1 MPTIGPVMIVMLQ
14 GIGITWKGMSVKF
27 RMIRSKLQIRLLLT
41 YRGMVLWNEGLLVV
55 RLPVLAGSNLALLL
69 SAQDGKQQGLPCS
82 DLLT

>member
-1 MPTIGPVMIVMLQ
+1 
-14 GIGITWKGMSVKF
+14 
-27 RMIRSKLQIRLLLT
+27 
-41 YRGMVLWNEGLLVV
+41 MVLWNEGLLVV